1 MLRAIIGNFSV
12 RFSAA
17 IFNLLIAIL
26 ISQYL
31 GAGGKGE
38 QSIILASITII
49 LLVDNLIGGASII
62 YLAPRTGIKNLIV
75 TSYSWAIFISIGCY
89 LVLNS
94 FAWFDQKHVFTISFV
109 SGLNSIISINSSI
122 LVGKEK
128 IHKSNLLSFS
138 IPFLTLL
145 VIIFQVFNEA
155 SKTIDLYIL
164 AIYIAYGFTLLL
176 SLVLISKELTKE
188 DVFQPKLLPRTF
200 KTLLFYGFQNQ
211 LAHIFQLLSF
221 RLSYFLLETHHG
233 QKEVGVYSNGLS
245 IIESIWLITSS
256 ISLYQYSRISNSND
270 KKYSLLLT
278 EKLTKLGLLLAFLSL
293 LIAFFIPASF
303 YKWLFGNEFGELT
316 NIIKLMTPGIWI
328 FNYALIMGH
337 YFSGVG
343 KYYVNAIASL
353 SGFIVTFILS
363 VFVFP
368 QITIYDAA
376 LTAVISYFTTSFV
389 VILFYLKEGGNF
401 VIFPTL
407 YETKEFINQLILK
420 RGIKSNEEN

>member
-1 MLRAIIGNFSV
+1 MFKAIIGNFSV

-62 YLAPRTGIKNLIV
+62 YLAPRTGTKNLIT
-75 TSYSWAIFISIGCY
+75 TSYCWAIFVSIGCY

-138 IPFLTLL
+138 IPFLTLM
-145 VIIFQVFNEA
+145 VIILQVFNQA
-155 SKTIDLYIL
+155 SQSIDLYIL
-164 AIYIAYGFTLLL
+164 AIYIAYGTTLIL
-176 SLVLISKELTKE
+176 SLFLISKELTKE
-188 DVFQPKLLPRTF
+188 DVFQPKLLANTF

-211 LAHIFQLLSF
+211 ITHIFQLLSF
-221 RLSYFLLETHHG
+221 RLSYFLLEINHG
-233 QKEVGVYSNGLS
+233 QKAVGIYSNGLS

-256 ISLYQYSRISNSND
+256 ISLYQYSRISNSDD
-270 KKYSLLLT
+270 KEYSLKLT
-278 EKLTKLGLLLAFLSL
+278 EKLTKLGLLLAFISL
-293 LIAFFIPASF
+293 FIALFIPSEF
-303 YKWLFGNEFGELT
+303 YIWLFGKEFGELSV
-316 NIIKLMTPGIWI
+316 IIRLMAPGIWI
-328 FNYALIMGH
+328 FNYALILGH

-343 KYYVNAIASL
+343 KYYVNAIASGCGFLITILL
-353 SGFIVTFILS
+353 SFFI
-363 VFVFP
+363 FP
-368 QITIYDAA
+368 KMTIYDAA
-376 LTAVISYFTTSFV
+376 LTAVISYFATSLV
-389 VILFYLKEGGNF
+389 VIYFYLKEGGKF
-401 VIFPTL
+401 VVFPSIG
-407 YETKEFINQLILK
+407 EIKEFTNQLILK
-420 RGIKSNEEN
+420 RG

>member
-1 MLRAIIGNFSV
+1 
-12 RFSAA
+12 
-17 IFNLLIAIL
+17 
-26 ISQYL
+26 
-31 GAGGKGE
+31 
-38 QSIILASITII
+38 
-49 LLVDNLIGGASII
+49 
-62 YLAPRTGIKNLIV
+62 
-75 TSYSWAIFISIGCY
+75 
-89 LVLNS
+89 
-94 FAWFDQKHVFTISFV
+94 
-109 SGLNSIISINSSI
+109 
-122 LVGKEK
+122 
-128 IHKSNLLSFS
+128 
-138 IPFLTLL
+138 
-145 VIIFQVFNEA
+145 
-155 SKTIDLYIL
+155 
-164 AIYIAYGFTLLL
+164 
-176 SLVLISKELTKE
+176 
-188 DVFQPKLLPRTF
+188 
-200 KTLLFYGFQNQ
+200 
-211 LAHIFQLLSF
+211 
-221 RLSYFLLETHHG
+221 
-233 QKEVGVYSNGLS
+233 
-245 IIESIWLITSS
+245 
-256 ISLYQYSRISNSND
+256 
-270 KKYSLLLT
+270 LT